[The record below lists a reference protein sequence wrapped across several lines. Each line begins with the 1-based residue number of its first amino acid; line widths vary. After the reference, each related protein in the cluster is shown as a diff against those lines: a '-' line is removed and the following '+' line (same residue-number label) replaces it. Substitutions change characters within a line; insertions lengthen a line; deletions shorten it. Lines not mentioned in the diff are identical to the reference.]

1 MNITDIIQQQL
12 SGPVLEQLTRQIGA
26 KDPKQTSTAATGIM
40 NLLLGAMAQNAKK
53 PGGADSLAKALD
65 RDHDGSMLGNL
76 MGMLTGQA
84 QPANAKAANGGGI
97 LGHILGARQ
106 SGAVEAVS
114 KASGLSAQQVG
125 TLMVTLAPMI
135 MAALGKTKKEQNMGA
150 GDLAGMLGGL
160 MKPSTGKNKQ
170 TDPTMAMINAFL
182 DKNKDGSIAD
192 DLMRM
197 GSSFL
202 GKIRGKK

>member
-1 MNITDIIQQQL
+1 MNITDILQQQL

-26 KDPKQTSTAATGIM
+26 KDTRQTASAASGIM

-65 RDHDGSMLGNL
+65 RDHDGSLLGNIIGMLG
-76 MGMLTGQA
+76 GEVQG
-84 QPANAKAANGGGI
+84 ANAKSVNGASI
-97 LGHILGARQ
+97 LQHILGARQ
-106 SGAVEAVS
+106 SGAADTIA
-114 KASGLSAQQVG
+114 KASGLSSQQVG
-125 TLMVTLAPMI
+125 TLMVTLAPMV
-135 MAALGKTKKEQNMGA
+135 MAALGKTKKDQKMAPN
-150 GDLAGMLGGL
+150 DLAGMLGGL
-160 MKPSTGKNKQ
+160 MNPTSGKKKQ